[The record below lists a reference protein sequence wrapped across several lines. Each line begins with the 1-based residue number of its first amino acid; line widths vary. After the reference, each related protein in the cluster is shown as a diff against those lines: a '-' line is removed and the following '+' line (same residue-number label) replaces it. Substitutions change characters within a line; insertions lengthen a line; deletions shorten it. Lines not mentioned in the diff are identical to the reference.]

1 MNIYEGIEK
10 EFHYLTKTYDA
21 EIRAVKSNPNTPA
34 SIDIYYKEVYACVQ
48 KSSGDQYFLDIWLK
62 HKPVFHKDT
71 IIEKH
76 PWSKVLAELD
86 KWIPIKPQIT
96 LF

>member
-10 EFHYLTKTYDA
+10 EFDFLTQTYDA
-21 EIRAVKSNPNTPA
+21 EIRAIKSNPNTPA
-34 SIDIYYKEVYACVQ
+34 SIDIYYKEIYAYVQ
-48 KSSGDQYFLDIWLK
+48 KSGGEYFLDIWLK
-62 HKPVFHKDT
+62 HKPVFHNET

-86 KWIPIKPQIT
+86 KWIPIKKQT
-96 LF
+96 ALL

>member
-10 EFHYLTKTYDA
+10 EFDYLINTYKA
-21 EIRAVKSNPNTPA
+21 EIRAIKSNPNTPA
-34 SIDIYYKEVYACVQ
+34 EIVIDYKEIHAYVQ
-48 KSSGDQYFLDIWLK
+48 KSGDEYFMDIWLK
-62 HKPVFHKDT
+62 HKPVFHNET
-71 IIEKH
+71 ILSKH

-86 KWIPIKPQIT
+86 KWIPIIPQAV